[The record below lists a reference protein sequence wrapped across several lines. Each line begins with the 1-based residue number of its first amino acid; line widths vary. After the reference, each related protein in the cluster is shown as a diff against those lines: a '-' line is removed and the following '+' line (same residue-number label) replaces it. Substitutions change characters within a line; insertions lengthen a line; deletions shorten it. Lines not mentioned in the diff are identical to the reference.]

1 VRAVKKGSRW
11 SKKRAYTLLLLG
23 NYSEVLLI
31 LKRISTALSEVGQ
44 IQNRLSKEEHEISE
58 SQKEA
63 LVTRMFDLLSLLRLD
78 VKALYLW
85 TAQITDVFQHCGSK
99 IDLAELKRIS
109 LFRHQLIIHVHETP
123 FFQASLTT
131 KSGTTYSAEKEKLE
145 DLYQPFDFRNSR
157 FVGLQNLVRKA
168 RFFIPELDQ
177 EKNRFERIKIL
188 YRQINRI
195 ADRKLQREVQKFV
208 FRVGLPT
215 DSPGVIADAL
225 LQALRGYRKS

>member
-1 VRAVKKGSRW
+1 M
-11 SKKRAYTLLLLG
+11 
-23 NYSEVLLI
+23 N
-31 LKRISTALSEVGQ
+31 Q
-44 IQNRLSKEEHEISE
+44 
-58 SQKEA
+58 
-63 LVTRMFDLLSLLRLD
+63 D
-78 VKALYLW
+78 
-85 TAQITDVFQHCGSK
+85 
-99 IDLAELKRIS
+99 
-109 LFRHQLIIHVHETP
+109 
-123 FFQASLTT
+123 
-131 KSGTTYSAEKEKLE
+131 SAEKEKLA

-225 LQALRGYRKS
+225 LQALRGYRRS